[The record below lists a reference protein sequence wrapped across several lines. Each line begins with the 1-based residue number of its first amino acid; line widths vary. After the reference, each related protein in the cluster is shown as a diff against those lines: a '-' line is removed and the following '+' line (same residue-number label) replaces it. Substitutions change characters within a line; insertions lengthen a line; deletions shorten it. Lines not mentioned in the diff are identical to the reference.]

1 MARREHEIARARGRR
16 VARKRLRDIG
26 HGDIDPGHGR
36 EHSRFPARSPFLCAR
51 RVADYWIVNLREA
64 VLEIYRRPALA
75 AASRLGWEYRSTE
88 RLARGAT
95 VSPLAAPGAHIAID
109 DLLPPE

>member
-1 MARREHEIARARGRR
+1 
-16 VARKRLRDIG
+16 
-26 HGDIDPGHGR
+26 
-36 EHSRFPARSPFLCAR
+36 
-51 RVADYWIVNLREA
+51 

-88 RLARGAT
+88 RLGAT

>member
-1 MARREHEIARARGRR
+1 VVEIAETSLTVDREHKSGLYARAG
-16 VARKRLRDIG
+16 
-26 HGDIDPGHGR
+26 
-36 EHSRFPARSPFLCAR
+36 
-51 RVADYWIVNLREA
+51 VADYWIVNLREA

-95 VSPLAAPGAHIAID
+95 ISPLAAPGAHIAID